1 MRFILIVAV
10 LVVAALIGLFIY
22 GQMLQPDTRLI
33 EQEAV
38 RGAAS

>member
-10 LVVAALIGLFIY
+10 LAVAALIGLFIY

-38 RGAAS
+38 RGPAS

>member
-1 MRFILIVAV
+1 VRFILVVAV

-38 RGAAS
+38 RGSAS

>member
-1 MRFILIVAV
+1 MRFILVVAV

-38 RGAAS
+38 RGSAS